1 MLTYP
6 QLQLPEAWKP
16 LFRALAM
23 AGWDYQESLPDVP
36 EWTPRPILRFENR
49 LEPWLGMRYLA
60 FLEEPE
66 WCGNALQKNGFSI
79 ATVCPNVPGSRT
91 EAEQVAL
98 PLMGDWMVELEEFV
112 DEFSRAALPLS

>member
-1 MLTYP
+1 MLSYP
-6 QLQLPEAWKP
+6 QLNLPEAWKP

-23 AGWDYQESLPDVP
+23 NGWDYQESLPEIPD
-36 EWTPRPILRFENR
+36 WTSRPILRFENR
-49 LEPWLGMRYLA
+49 LEPWLGTRYLA

-79 ATVCPNVPGSRT
+79 AGVSAVVPGSRT

-112 DEFSRAALPLS
+112 DEFSRAAVPLT